1 MVFAEA
7 QAMGTPVVSSLSG
20 GIPEAV
26 CDGKTGLLAPERDVT
41 TLATHLRRFLADDAF
56 WQSCSI
62 RATAWVRERFDL
74 HKQTRLLNIYEE
86 VVMEAKH
93 GIHVGNEADVDFVT
107 NHRTVESSRKPRPQ
121 SGCD

>member
-7 QAMGTPVVSSLSG
+7 QAMGTPVISSRSG

-26 CDGKTGLLAPERDVT
+26 CDGKTGLLAQERDVT
-41 TLATHLRRFLADDAF
+41 TLATHLHRFLTDDTF
-56 WQSCSI
+56 WQTCRI

-74 HKQTRLLNIYEE
+74 HQQTRLLENIYEE

-93 GIHVGNEADVDFVT
+93 RIHVGNEANLHFVT
-107 NHRTVESSRKPRPQ
+107 NHRTVKFQ
-121 SGCD
+121 

>member
-41 TLATHLRRFLADDAF
+41 TLATHLHRFLTDDVF
-56 WQSCSI
+56 WQSCSV
-62 RATAWVRERFDL
+62 RATAWVRQRFDL
-74 HKQTRLLNIYEE
+74 HKQTHQLENIYEE
-86 VVMEAKH
+86 VVMEARRRD
-93 GIHVGNEADVDFVT
+93 ACAQ
-107 NHRTVESSRKPRPQ
+107 R
-121 SGCD
+121 